1 MKTKYIF
8 WAVIGIL
15 AICFIY
21 LLLMPSK
28 SKAKNSSDPVQNK
41 PTIPADDK
49 IHTIADG
56 EPSGNTPVAGGGT
69 IISDLLFNNQI
80 AAFLKKDHTIKY

>member
-15 AICFIY
+15 TICFIY
-21 LLLMPSK
+21 LLLMPNH
-28 SKAKNSSDPVQNK
+28 SKAKGRDAPVQNK
-41 PTIPADDK
+41 PTIPADGQ
-49 IHTIADG
+49 IQEIAAG
-56 EPSGNTPVAGGGT
+56 ETSGNTPVQGGGSV
-69 IISDLLFNNQI
+69 ISDLLFNSQF